1 MHRQLVFIIEVDTH
15 QNVMFEIYRPE
26 HDGRP
31 RGITAIASIMLGYAL
46 AASIFAV
53 LIATGSIA
61 MARGAWL
68 IGGGFEVL
76 GPGAF
81 ALFAALHFACG
92 AGLLKLNRWALRFT
106 SILLLFELIQV
117 TPAISSA
124 VADSRILATAREGLQ
139 ILWRSAALWYL
150 WQESVRDTFTRHA

>member
-1 MHRQLVFIIEVDTH
+1 
-15 QNVMFEIYRPE
+15 MFEIYRPE
-26 HDGRP
+26 HDRRP
-31 RGITAIASIMLGYAL
+31 PGIAAIAWIMLAYASAGL
-46 AASIFAV
+46 IFVV

-92 AGLLKLNRWALRFT
+92 AGLLRLNHWALRLT

-124 VADSRILATAREGLQ
+124 VADARILAIAREGLQ

-150 WQESVRDTFTRHA
+150 WQERVRDAFARVK